1 MKVLTISRQII
12 YRNFAVVSSD
22 ADDDTNIINTQEFVV
37 ANENFKVKKTM
48 LISEKNIKQL
58 KKNSKSK
65 RIISQKR
72 EIDKFVDIQNLTNT
86 NKVEKRIL
94 EPKILMTVLIFQCQ

>member
-1 MKVLTISRQII
+1 MTISRQII
-12 YRNFAVVSSD
+12 YWNFAIVSSD

-58 KKNSKSK
+58 KKIANLKESLVRKGK
-65 RIISQKR
+65 
-72 EIDKFVDIQNLTNT
+72 LTN
-86 NKVEKRIL
+86 L
-94 EPKILMTVLIFQCQ
+94 

>member
-1 MKVLTISRQII
+1 MKRPLQFFPMKVLTISRQII

-58 KKNSKSK
+58 KKIANLKESLVRKGK
-65 RIISQKR
+65 
-72 EIDKFVDIQNLTNT
+72 LTN
-86 NKVEKRIL
+86 L
-94 EPKILMTVLIFQCQ
+94 

>member
-58 KKNSKSK
+58 KKIANLKESLVRKGK
-65 RIISQKR
+65 
-72 EIDKFVDIQNLTNT
+72 LTN
-86 NKVEKRIL
+86 L
-94 EPKILMTVLIFQCQ
+94 